1 MELREK
7 IQEESGFKFTQQ
19 EADIR
24 AKRNI
29 EQSIKN
35 RLRVI
40 PFSMN
45 SKDGRIKTEQLFNA
59 IDDEGVY
66 IIRKASTDAKKR
78 LDNFWKQTNAINT
91 DNRYTYW

>member
-1 MELREK
+1 
-7 IQEESGFKFTQQ
+7 
-19 EADIR
+19 
-24 AKRNI
+24 
-29 EQSIKN
+29 
-35 RLRVI
+35 
-40 PFSMN
+40 MN
-45 SKDGRIKTEQLFNA
+45 TKDGRIKIGQLYNA